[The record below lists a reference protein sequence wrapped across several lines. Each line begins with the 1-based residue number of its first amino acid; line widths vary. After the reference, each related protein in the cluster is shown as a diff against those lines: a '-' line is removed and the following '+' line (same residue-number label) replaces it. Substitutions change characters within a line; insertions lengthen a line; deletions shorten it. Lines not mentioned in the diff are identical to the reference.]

1 MSQRAFFSTAGSEI
15 MGQSQILD
23 GLPTTNIGPAVT
35 SVQFQSS
42 GCSTSVLYQSTVT
55 PTFYTSTGSP
65 FHSAGAFLPPAVE
78 ERKEYVAV
86 LPAGVQIND
95 ASGLI
100 PASGRGTLASV
111 GTVDTASSVA
121 QLTAVPL
128 SHVQLAPV
136 QLTNDGQS
144 NTQQQII
151 YEHYYVDQQHPSTSA
166 TMNANSRGL
175 LSEASAGAENGKDF
189 ANKSGSSET
198 CSLSGS
204 DTAAALQLKRQK
216 QADAARQRYQR
227 MTLEERKEVNQKRTE
242 AQKRKRQKDKELEE
256 LESLLRQSKDIEDD
270 PAINEQLREKRIRAR
285 RAEAARLRYQRM
297 SSEERR
303 AYNQRRRFR
312 QLGIQGGDVVLA
324 ALFMVVF
331 LWIVIKKSAGLKAGT
346 KKNGMDEEKLR
357 QHIIEQNAKKA
368 EAARLRYHRMTDEE
382 KRQYNQR
389 RTEAFRRRRI
399 EEEILLSTPAGRISA
414 EALNRAQQIM
424 LRNAKRAEAARLRYQ
439 RMTPEQRRAY
449 NQKRSRAKKERERV
463 MRAASEDA
471 MSSLSSSINGNET
484 STQVNSSNS
493 AVEQKPVIDSVVS
506 EEVLSTL
513 ERDVLKRTRQANM
526 VLMRQK
532 RLPPQEQFVIVST
545 NPDGT
550 QTVIP
555 ATTTEDGKQI
565 FHIPATATTTEDGK
579 QVFHIPAIT
588 QQLISADP
596 NTLTLVDDSTKLLG
610 AAQQPLQLASVPQLL
625 GLPQQQH
632 SNSHDHGETSH
643 QVTMSQQQQ
652 IIPQL
657 AELHN
662 VQEGGGPD
670 SAQHTARENQVDAH
684 GQLQA
689 HQQQTSQQHMQQQAQ
704 PQHIIVTLQE
714 PQQPMQHQII
724 VTDLNQATG
733 AVLTSMSGHGRS
745 RGRPPMYA
753 AAAAAIQHQQ
763 GNVMLP
769 SGQVTITAT
778 PIISETE
785 IKSPYRATAPRHMN
799 TAPNRRDILAVATAA
814 SVGPTTGISPEQKL
828 EMQRAKRAERARL
841 RYHNMSAEER
851 RNFNARRAKALRTA
865 RMRDDE
871 LCRMAERAQMSGT
884 TLDAD
889 LMIQVAEAQRRRAKR
904 AEAARLKY
912 HRMSSEERRQ
922 YNAMRDA
929 QRRQRKRQKEEQELL
944 ERERQQQEQQQQQQ
958 QQQNEIH
965 QETREQDANRE
976 GNNEQ
981 LLYDSYIRYDSQ
993 MDHGWAV
1000 QS

>member
-1 MSQRAFFSTAGSEI
+1 
-15 MGQSQILD
+15 MGQSQILE
-23 GLPTTNIGPAVT
+23 GLSTTNIGPAVT

-65 FHSAGAFLPPAVE
+65 FHSNGAFLPPAVDD
-78 ERKEYVAV
+78 RKEYVAV

-136 QLTNDGQS
+136 QLANDGQS

-151 YEHYYVDQQHPSTSA
+151 YEHYYVDQQHPSTSSTINA
-166 TMNANSRGL
+166 TSRGL
-175 LSEASAGAENGKDF
+175 LSETTSSGAENGKDF

-312 QLGIQGGDVVLA
+312 QLGIQGGDVVFA
-324 ALFMVVF
+324 ALFLVVF
-331 LWIVIKKSAGLKAGT
+331 SWTVIERGDLIEADSKGA

-471 MSSLSSSINGNET
+471 MSSLSSSINGNES
-484 STQVNSSNS
+484 STQVNSSNT
-493 AVEQKPVIDSVVS
+493 AVEQKPIIDSVVS

-588 QQLISADP
+588 QQLISTDP
-596 NTLTLVDDSTKLLG
+596 NTLTLVDDSSKLLG
-610 AAQQPLQLASVPQLL
+610 TAQQPLQITSVPQLL
-625 GLPQQQH
+625 GLSQQQH

-643 QVTMSQQQQ
+643 QVAMTQQQQ

-662 VQEGGGPD
+662 VQEGGGGAD
-670 SAQHTARENQVDAH
+670 EAQHTARENQVDAH
-684 GQLQA
+684 GQIQA
-689 HQQQTSQQHMQQQAQ
+689 HQQQSSQQHMQQQTQ

-714 PQQPMQHQII
+714 HQQPMQHQII

-733 AVLTSMSGHGRS
+733 AVLSSMGGHGRS

-753 AAAAAIQHQQ
+753 AAAAAIQQQQ
-763 GNVMLP
+763 GSVMLP
-769 SGQVTITAT
+769 PGQANFVTITAT
-778 PIISETE
+778 PMISEAE
-785 IKSPYRATAPRHMN
+785 IKPPYRVTAPRHMN
-799 TAPNRRDILAVATAA
+799 TAPSRRDILAVATAA

-828 EMQRAKRAERARL
+828 EIQRAKRAERARL

-929 QRRQRKRQKEEQELL
+929 QRRQRLVIIKRQKEEQELL
-944 ERERQQQEQQQQQQ
+944 ERERQQQEQQQQ

-981 LLYDSYIRYDSQ
+981 ILYDSYIRYDSQ

>member
-1 MSQRAFFSTAGSEI
+1 MISSLCYLSLNKMSQRAFFSTAGSEI
-15 MGQSQILD
+15 MGQSQILE
-23 GLPTTNIGPAVT
+23 GLSTTNIGPAVT

-65 FHSAGAFLPPAVE
+65 FHSNGAFLPPAVDD
-78 ERKEYVAV
+78 RKEYVAV

-111 GTVDTASSVA
+111 GTVDTTSSVA

-136 QLTNDGQS
+136 QLANDGQS

-151 YEHYYVDQQHPSTSA
+151 YEHYYVDQQHPSTSSTINA
-166 TMNANSRGL
+166 TSRGL
-175 LSEASAGAENGKDF
+175 LSETTSSGAENGKDF

-242 AQKRKRQKDKELEE
+242 AQKRKRQKDKEL
-256 LESLLRQSKDIEDD
+256 
-270 PAINEQLREKRIRAR
+270 
-285 RAEAARLRYQRM
+285 
-297 SSEERR
+297 
-303 AYNQRRRFR
+303 
-312 QLGIQGGDVVLA
+312 GIQGGDVVLA
-324 ALFMVVF
+324 ALFLVVF
-331 LWIVIKKSAGLKAGT
+331 RA

-471 MSSLSSSINGNET
+471 MSSLSSSINGNES
-484 STQVNSSNS
+484 STQVNSSNT
-493 AVEQKPVIDSVVS
+493 AVEQKPVTDSVVS

-532 RLPPQEQFVIVST
+532 RLPPQEQFVST

-596 NTLTLVDDSTKLLG
+596 NTLTLVDDSSKLLG
-610 AAQQPLQLASVPQLL
+610 TAQQPLQITSVPQLL
-625 GLPQQQH
+625 GLSQQQH

-643 QVTMSQQQQ
+643 QVAMTQQQQ

-662 VQEGGGPD
+662 VQEGGGGAD
-670 SAQHTARENQVDAH
+670 DAQHTARENQVDAH
-684 GQLQA
+684 GQIQA
-689 HQQQTSQQHMQQQAQ
+689 HQQQSSQQHMQQQTQ

-733 AVLTSMSGHGRS
+733 AVLSSMSGHGRS

-753 AAAAAIQHQQ
+753 AAAAAIQQQQ
-763 GNVMLP
+763 GGVMLP
-769 SGQVTITAT
+769 PGQAKFVTITAT
-778 PIISETE
+778 PMISETE
-785 IKSPYRATAPRHMN
+785 IKPPYRVTAPRHIN
-799 TAPNRRDILAVATAA
+799 TAPSRRDILAVATAA

-828 EMQRAKRAERARL
+828 EIQRAKRAERARL

-958 QQQNEIH
+958 QNEIH

-981 LLYDSYIRYDSQ
+981 ILYDSYIRYDSQ

>member
-65 FHSAGAFLPPAVE
+65 FHSTGAFLPPAVE
-78 ERKEYVAV
+78 DRKEYVCSEGAVFDMFSDFYIFVAV

-111 GTVDTASSVA
+111 GTVDTTSSVA

-136 QLTNDGQS
+136 QLANDGHS
-144 NTQQQII
+144 NTQHQII

-166 TMNANSRGL
+166 AISANPRGL
-175 LSEASAGAENGKDF
+175 LSETTSSGAENSKDF

-312 QLGIQGGDVVLA
+312 QLGIQGGDAMLA
-324 ALFMVVF
+324 ALLLVVF
-331 LWIVIKKSAGLKAGT
+331 SSLVIKKGPSLEADSKDHQVFRSLVLSLTTAFYVKLVLVYSGA

-424 LRNAKRAEAARLRYQ
+424 LRNAKRAEAARLRDVTCKIPNSKILQ
-439 RMTPEQRRAY
+439 SSRRVVKLPNAEQW
-449 NQKRSRAKKERERV
+449 QKQ
-463 MRAASEDA
+463 
-471 MSSLSSSINGNET
+471 L
-484 STQVNSSNS
+484 
-493 AVEQKPVIDSVVS
+493 
-506 EEVLSTL
+506 
-513 ERDVLKRTRQANM
+513 
-526 VLMRQK
+526 
-532 RLPPQEQFVIVST
+532 
-545 NPDGT
+545 GT
-550 QTVIP
+550 
-555 ATTTEDGKQI
+555 
-565 FHIPATATTTEDGK
+565 HI
-579 QVFHIPAIT
+579 
-588 QQLISADP
+588 
-596 NTLTLVDDSTKLLG
+596 
-610 AAQQPLQLASVPQLL
+610 
-625 GLPQQQH
+625 
-632 SNSHDHGETSH
+632 
-643 QVTMSQQQQ
+643 
-652 IIPQL
+652 
-657 AELHN
+657 
-662 VQEGGGPD
+662 
-670 SAQHTARENQVDAH
+670 
-684 GQLQA
+684 
-689 HQQQTSQQHMQQQAQ
+689 
-704 PQHIIVTLQE
+704 
-714 PQQPMQHQII
+714 
-724 VTDLNQATG
+724 
-733 AVLTSMSGHGRS
+733 
-745 RGRPPMYA
+745 
-753 AAAAAIQHQQ
+753 
-763 GNVMLP
+763 
-769 SGQVTITAT
+769 
-778 PIISETE
+778 
-785 IKSPYRATAPRHMN
+785 
-799 TAPNRRDILAVATAA
+799 
-814 SVGPTTGISPEQKL
+814 
-828 EMQRAKRAERARL
+828 
-841 RYHNMSAEER
+841 
-851 RNFNARRAKALRTA
+851 
-865 RMRDDE
+865 
-871 LCRMAERAQMSGT
+871 
-884 TLDAD
+884 
-889 LMIQVAEAQRRRAKR
+889 
-904 AEAARLKY
+904 
-912 HRMSSEERRQ
+912 
-922 YNAMRDA
+922 
-929 QRRQRKRQKEEQELL
+929 
-944 ERERQQQEQQQQQQ
+944 
-958 QQQNEIH
+958 
-965 QETREQDANRE
+965 
-976 GNNEQ
+976 
-981 LLYDSYIRYDSQ
+981 
-993 MDHGWAV
+993 
-1000 QS
+1000 

>member
-1 MSQRAFFSTAGSEI
+1 MSQRAFFSTAGSGI

-23 GLPTTNIGPAVT
+23 GLPAANIEPVVTT
-35 SVQFQSS
+35 VQFQSS
-42 GCSTSVLYQSTVT
+42 E
-55 PTFYTSTGSP
+55 FD
-65 FHSAGAFLPPAVE
+65 F
-78 ERKEYVAV
+78 YVAV

-100 PASGRGTLASV
+100 PANGRGSLASV
-111 GTVDTASSVA
+111 GTVDTTSSVA
-121 QLTAVPL
+121 QLAAVPL

-136 QLTNDGQS
+136 QLANDGQS
-144 NTQQQII
+144 NSQQQII
-151 YEHYYVDQQHPSTSA
+151 YEHYYVDQQHPSTS
-166 TMNANSRGL
+166 TTLNSNSRGL
-175 LSEASAGAENGKDF
+175 LSESTSSGSKDF
-189 ANKSGSSET
+189 MNKSGGNET
-198 CSLSGS
+198 CTPNS
-204 DTAAALQLKRQK
+204 DYAMSLQLKRQK

-227 MTLEERKEVNQKRTE
+227 MTVEERKEVNQKRTE

-256 LESLLRQSKDIEDD
+256 LESLLRQSRDIEDD
-270 PAINEQLREKRIRAR
+270 PAVNEQLREKRIRAR

-312 QLGIQGGDVVLA
+312 QLGIQG
-324 ALFMVVF
+324 
-331 LWIVIKKSAGLKAGT
+331 T
-346 KKNGMDEEKLR
+346 KKNAMDEEKLR

-414 EALNRAQQIM
+414 EALNKAQQIM

-463 MRAASEDA
+463 LRAASEDA
-471 MSSLSSSINGNET
+471 MSSLSSSINGNENAL
-484 STQVNSSNS
+484 QINSRTGTM
-493 AVEQKPVIDSVVS
+493 EQKPVIESVVS

-513 ERDVLKRTRQANM
+513 EKDVLKRTRQANM

-532 RLPPQEQFVIVST
+532 RLAPQEQFVIVST

-555 ATTTEDGKQI
+555 ATTTEDGKQV
-565 FHIPATATTTEDGK
+565 FHIPATPATTEDGK
-579 QVFHIPAIT
+579 QVFHVPAIT
-588 QQLISADP
+588 QQLLSADP
-596 NTLTLVDDSTKLLG
+596 NSLTLVDDPSKLIG
-610 AAQQPLQLASVPQLL
+610 NSHQPIHLTTIPQLL
-625 GLPQQQH
+625 NIPNQQQ
-632 SNSHDHGETSH
+632 SNNHDHGDSVH
-643 QVTMSQQQQ
+643 QIAMTQQQGL
-652 IIPQL
+652 PQL

-662 VQEGGGPD
+662 V
-670 SAQHTARENQVDAH
+670 RENSGTDDTEHTVRAGQVEVHAH
-684 GQLQA
+684 LQS
-689 HQQQTSQQHMQQQAQ
+689 HQQQNSQHIQQQTH

-733 AVLTSMSGHGRS
+733 AVLSSMSGHGRA

-753 AAAAAIQHQQ
+753 AAAAAIQQQ
-763 GNVMLP
+763 GNVVLP
-769 SGQVTITAT
+769 PGQASFVQLVTVAT
-778 PIISETE
+778 SPMISDTE
-785 IKSPYRATAPRHMN
+785 LKPSYRVASRHIN
-799 TAPNRRDILAVATAA
+799 SNPHRRDILAVATAA
-814 SVGPTTGISPEQKL
+814 SVGPTVGISPEQKL
-828 EMQRAKRAERARL
+828 EIQRAKRAERARM

-944 ERERQQQEQQQQQQ
+944 ERERQQQAQHQHRQD
-958 QQQNEIH
+958 EIH
-965 QETREQDANRE
+965 QNTREQESGRE
-976 GNNEQ
+976 GNADQ
-981 LLYDSYIRYDSQ
+981 ILYDSYIRYDSQ
-993 MDHGWAV
+993 IDHGWAV

>member
-15 MGQSQILD
+15 MGQSQILE

-65 FHSAGAFLPPAVE
+65 FHSNGAFLPPAVE
-78 ERKEYVAV
+78 DRKEYVAV

-111 GTVDTASSVA
+111 RTVDTASSVA

-136 QLTNDGQS
+136 QLANDGQS

-166 TMNANSRGL
+166 TISANSRGL
-175 LSEASAGAENGKDF
+175 LTEATSSGAENGKDF

-198 CSLSGS
+198 CSLNGS
-204 DTAAALQLKRQK
+204 DTAVALQLKRQK

-312 QLGIQGGDVVLA
+312 QLGIQGA
-324 ALFMVVF
+324 
-331 LWIVIKKSAGLKAGT
+331 

-471 MSSLSSSINGNET
+471 MSSLSSSINGNE
-484 STQVNSSNS
+484 SSAQVNTSNN

-588 QQLISADP
+588 QQLITADP
-596 NTLTLVDDSTKLLG
+596 NTLTLVDDSSKLLG
-610 AAQQPLQLASVPQLL
+610 TAQQPLQIASVPQLL

-643 QVTMSQQQQ
+643 QVAMTQQQQ

-662 VQEGGGPD
+662 VQESGGAD
-670 SAQHTARENQVDAH
+670 DAQHTVRENQVDAH

-689 HQQQTSQQHMQQQAQ
+689 HQQQGSQQHMQQQTQ

-733 AVLTSMSGHGRS
+733 AVLSSMSGHGRS

-753 AAAAAIQHQQ
+753 AAAAAIQQQ
-763 GNVMLP
+763 QSNVMVP
-769 SGQVTITAT
+769 PGQVTITAT
-778 PIISETE
+778 PMISEAE
-785 IKSPYRATAPRHMN
+785 IKPPYRVTAPRHMN

-981 LLYDSYIRYDSQ
+981 ILYDSYIRYDSQ

>member
-65 FHSAGAFLPPAVE
+65 FHSTGAFLPPAVE
-78 ERKEYVAV
+78 DRKEYVAV

-111 GTVDTASSVA
+111 GTVDSSSSVA

-136 QLTNDGQS
+136 QLANDGQS

-166 TMNANSRGL
+166 TINTNSRGL
-175 LSEASAGAENGKDF
+175 LSETTSAGAENGKDF

-324 ALFMVVF
+324 ALFLFVF
-331 LWIVIKKSAGLKAGT
+331 SWIVIKKGIHLATHSKGA

-424 LRNAKRAEAARLRYQ
+424 LRNAKRAEAARLRYKFQ
-439 RMTPEQRRAY
+439 
-449 NQKRSRAKKERERV
+449 
-463 MRAASEDA
+463 
-471 MSSLSSSINGNET
+471 
-484 STQVNSSNS
+484 
-493 AVEQKPVIDSVVS
+493 
-506 EEVLSTL
+506 
-513 ERDVLKRTRQANM
+513 
-526 VLMRQK
+526 
-532 RLPPQEQFVIVST
+532 
-545 NPDGT
+545 
-550 QTVIP
+550 
-555 ATTTEDGKQI
+555 
-565 FHIPATATTTEDGK
+565 FHIYFMCNFDYPVE
-579 QVFHIPAIT
+579 
-588 QQLISADP
+588 
-596 NTLTLVDDSTKLLG
+596 
-610 AAQQPLQLASVPQLL
+610 
-625 GLPQQQH
+625 
-632 SNSHDHGETSH
+632 
-643 QVTMSQQQQ
+643 
-652 IIPQL
+652 
-657 AELHN
+657 
-662 VQEGGGPD
+662 
-670 SAQHTARENQVDAH
+670 
-684 GQLQA
+684 
-689 HQQQTSQQHMQQQAQ
+689 
-704 PQHIIVTLQE
+704 
-714 PQQPMQHQII
+714 
-724 VTDLNQATG
+724 
-733 AVLTSMSGHGRS
+733 S
-745 RGRPPMYA
+745 R
-753 AAAAAIQHQQ
+753 
-763 GNVMLP
+763 
-769 SGQVTITAT
+769 
-778 PIISETE
+778 
-785 IKSPYRATAPRHMN
+785 
-799 TAPNRRDILAVATAA
+799 
-814 SVGPTTGISPEQKL
+814 
-828 EMQRAKRAERARL
+828 
-841 RYHNMSAEER
+841 
-851 RNFNARRAKALRTA
+851 
-865 RMRDDE
+865 
-871 LCRMAERAQMSGT
+871 
-884 TLDAD
+884 
-889 LMIQVAEAQRRRAKR
+889 
-904 AEAARLKY
+904 
-912 HRMSSEERRQ
+912 
-922 YNAMRDA
+922 
-929 QRRQRKRQKEEQELL
+929 
-944 ERERQQQEQQQQQQ
+944 
-958 QQQNEIH
+958 
-965 QETREQDANRE
+965 
-976 GNNEQ
+976 
-981 LLYDSYIRYDSQ
+981 
-993 MDHGWAV
+993 
-1000 QS
+1000 

>member
-65 FHSAGAFLPPAVE
+65 FHSTGAFLPPAVE
-78 ERKEYVAV
+78 DRKEYVAV

-136 QLTNDGQS
+136 QLASDGQS

-166 TMNANSRGL
+166 TINANSRGL
-175 LSEASAGAENGKDF
+175 LSETASAGAENGKDF
-189 ANKSGSSET
+189 ASKSGSSET

-312 QLGIQGGDVVLA
+312 QLGIQGGDLEVA
-324 ALFMVVF
+324 ALFWVVF
-331 LWIVIKKSAGLKAGT
+331 LWIVIKKGVRLESGA

-471 MSSLSSSINGNET
+471 MSSLSSSINGNE
-484 STQVNSSNS
+484 SSAQVNSSNS

-596 NTLTLVDDSTKLLG
+596 NTLTLVDDSSKLLG
-610 AAQQPLQLASVPQLL
+610 TAQQPLQIASVPQLL

-643 QVTMSQQQQ
+643 QVAMTQQQQ

-662 VQEGGGPD
+662 VQEGGGAD
-670 SAQHTARENQVDAH
+670 DARHTARENQVNAH

-689 HQQQTSQQHMQQQAQ
+689 HQQQGSQQHMQQQTQ

-733 AVLTSMSGHGRS
+733 AVLSSMSGHGRS

-753 AAAAAIQHQQ
+753 AAAAAIQQQQ

-769 SGQVTITAT
+769 PGQVTITAT
-778 PIISETE
+778 PMINETE
-785 IKSPYRATAPRHMN
+785 IKPPYRVTGPRHMN
-799 TAPNRRDILAVATAA
+799 TAPSRRDILAVATAA

-958 QQQNEIH
+958 QQNEIH

-981 LLYDSYIRYDSQ
+981 ILYDSYIRYDSQ
-993 MDHGWAV
+993 IDHGWAV

>member
-1 MSQRAFFSTAGSEI
+1 
-15 MGQSQILD
+15 
-23 GLPTTNIGPAVT
+23 
-35 SVQFQSS
+35 
-42 GCSTSVLYQSTVT
+42 
-55 PTFYTSTGSP
+55 
-65 FHSAGAFLPPAVE
+65 
-78 ERKEYVAV
+78 
-86 LPAGVQIND
+86 
-95 ASGLI
+95 
-100 PASGRGTLASV
+100 
-111 GTVDTASSVA
+111 
-121 QLTAVPL
+121 
-128 SHVQLAPV
+128 
-136 QLTNDGQS
+136 
-144 NTQQQII
+144 
-151 YEHYYVDQQHPSTSA
+151 
-166 TMNANSRGL
+166 
-175 LSEASAGAENGKDF
+175 
-189 ANKSGSSET
+189 
-198 CSLSGS
+198 
-204 DTAAALQLKRQK
+204 
-216 QADAARQRYQR
+216 
-227 MTLEERKEVNQKRTE
+227 
-242 AQKRKRQKDKELEE
+242 
-256 LESLLRQSKDIEDD
+256 
-270 PAINEQLREKRIRAR
+270 
-285 RAEAARLRYQRM
+285 
-297 SSEERR
+297 
-303 AYNQRRRFR
+303 
-312 QLGIQGGDVVLA
+312 
-324 ALFMVVF
+324 
-331 LWIVIKKSAGLKAGT
+331 
-346 KKNGMDEEKLR
+346 
-357 QHIIEQNAKKA
+357 
-368 EAARLRYHRMTDEE
+368 
-382 KRQYNQR
+382 
-389 RTEAFRRRRI
+389 
-399 EEEILLSTPAGRISA
+399 
-414 EALNRAQQIM
+414 
-424 LRNAKRAEAARLRYQ
+424 
-439 RMTPEQRRAY
+439 
-449 NQKRSRAKKERERV
+449 

-471 MSSLSSSINGNET
+471 MSSLSSSINGNES
-484 STQVNSSNS
+484 STQVNSSNT
-493 AVEQKPVIDSVVS
+493 AVEQKPIIDSVVS

-588 QQLISADP
+588 QQLISTDP
-596 NTLTLVDDSTKLLG
+596 NTLTLVDDSSKLLG
-610 AAQQPLQLASVPQLL
+610 TAQQPLQITSVPQLL
-625 GLPQQQH
+625 GLSQQQH

-643 QVTMSQQQQ
+643 QVAMTQQQQ

-662 VQEGGGPD
+662 VQEGGGGAD
-670 SAQHTARENQVDAH
+670 EAQHTARENQVDAH
-684 GQLQA
+684 GQIQA
-689 HQQQTSQQHMQQQAQ
+689 HQQQSSQQHMQQQTQ

-714 PQQPMQHQII
+714 HQQPMQHQII

-733 AVLTSMSGHGRS
+733 AVLSSMGGHGRS

-753 AAAAAIQHQQ
+753 AAAAAIQQQQ
-763 GNVMLP
+763 GSVMLP
-769 SGQVTITAT
+769 PGQVTITAT
-778 PIISETE
+778 PMISEAE
-785 IKSPYRATAPRHMN
+785 IKPPYRVTAPRHMN
-799 TAPNRRDILAVATAA
+799 TAPSRRDILAVATAA

-828 EMQRAKRAERARL
+828 EIQRAKRAERARL

-958 QQQNEIH
+958 QNEIH

-981 LLYDSYIRYDSQ
+981 ILYDSYIRYDSQ

>member
-1 MSQRAFFSTAGSEI
+1 
-15 MGQSQILD
+15 
-23 GLPTTNIGPAVT
+23 
-35 SVQFQSS
+35 
-42 GCSTSVLYQSTVT
+42 
-55 PTFYTSTGSP
+55 
-65 FHSAGAFLPPAVE
+65 
-78 ERKEYVAV
+78 
-86 LPAGVQIND
+86 
-95 ASGLI
+95 
-100 PASGRGTLASV
+100 
-111 GTVDTASSVA
+111 
-121 QLTAVPL
+121 
-128 SHVQLAPV
+128 
-136 QLTNDGQS
+136 
-144 NTQQQII
+144 
-151 YEHYYVDQQHPSTSA
+151 
-166 TMNANSRGL
+166 
-175 LSEASAGAENGKDF
+175 
-189 ANKSGSSET
+189 
-198 CSLSGS
+198 
-204 DTAAALQLKRQK
+204 
-216 QADAARQRYQR
+216 
-227 MTLEERKEVNQKRTE
+227 
-242 AQKRKRQKDKELEE
+242 LEE

-312 QLGIQGGDVVLA
+312 QLGIQGGA
-324 ALFMVVF
+324 
-331 LWIVIKKSAGLKAGT
+331 

-471 MSSLSSSINGNET
+471 MSSLSSSINGNESSAQIN
-484 STQVNSSNS
+484 STNS
-493 AVEQKPVIDSVVS
+493 AMEQKPVIDSVVS

-588 QQLISADP
+588 QQLINADP
-596 NTLTLVDDSTKLLG
+596 STLTLVDDSSKLLG
-610 AAQQPLQLASVPQLL
+610 TVQQPLQIASVPQLL

-643 QVTMSQQQQ
+643 QVAMTQQQQ

-662 VQEGGGPD
+662 VQESGGAD
-670 SAQHTARENQVDAH
+670 DAQHAAHENQVDAH

-689 HQQQTSQQHMQQQAQ
+689 HQQQGSQQHMQQQTQ

-733 AVLTSMSGHGRS
+733 AVLSSMSGHGRS

-753 AAAAAIQHQQ
+753 AAAAAIQQQQ

-769 SGQVTITAT
+769 PGQANFVTITAT
-778 PIISETE
+778 PMINETE
-785 IKSPYRATAPRHMN
+785 IKPPYRVTAPRHMN
-799 TAPNRRDILAVATAA
+799 TTPSRRDILAVATAA

-929 QRRQRKRQKEEQELL
+929 QRRQRLVLCKRVQQKRQKEEQELM
-944 ERERQQQEQQQQQQ
+944 ERERQQQEQQQQQQQ

-965 QETREQDANRE
+965 QETREQVMMNVNFKVSSLISQLSEPLGALQEDTNRE
-976 GNNEQ
+976 SNNEQ
-981 LLYDSYIRYDSQ
+981 ILYDSYIRYDSQ